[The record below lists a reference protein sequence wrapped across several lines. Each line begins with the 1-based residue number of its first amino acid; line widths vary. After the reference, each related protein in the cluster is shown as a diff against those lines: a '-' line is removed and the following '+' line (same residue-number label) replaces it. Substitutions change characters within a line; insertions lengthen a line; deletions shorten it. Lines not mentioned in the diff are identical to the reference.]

1 VISTKALDQVEVG
14 IAIWDETHHLSWANK
29 AYQRFYALPESL
41 MRSGTPLAA
50 HLRHFASI
58 GLFGDENLDERL
70 HDEETKFLNR
80 AENVLLDYRLPDGR
94 IMEMR
99 HAPLAEG
106 GKVILHTDVSGFRA
120 YEQSL
125 ADMDPITGLP
135 SAEAGERLAGA
146 LLAEAVHAETEGLAL
161 RFQIQRLGEYES
173 AFGIG
178 FTNRLIKRFVQKI
191 KTVLGE
197 DSVFFRA
204 GGSEF
209 GIFSVTENAKTFG
222 AKLSQ
227 EILDECSVPVVLKQG
242 GSSHSIALSV
252 GIGLACYPSD
262 SKNLND
268 LRGKSR
274 QAMLEALKDRENRAR
289 FYSGVSSTYQTKQA
303 KEDLQLAE
311 DLRHALIKGEF
322 FLEYQAQID
331 ASKNRLIGCEALLR
345 WEHPTFGRV
354 PPDRFIPI
362 AEDIGLI
369 NELGKKVLV
378 DACHQAVIWQALGF
392 ADVLM
397 CVNVSRLQAQDPEFA
412 GQVADALNTT
422 GLSGKYLELE
432 LTESVLA
439 ENMDR
444 VSENLKNLNALG
456 IRFSID
462 DFGTGY
468 SSLSQLSRLPFDRL
482 KIDKS
487 FVAQLAT
494 DQEALVRA
502 VILIA
507 ESLGMEVVAEGVETG
522 DEAQALRALGCH
534 TMQGFHFSKT
544 LSADDFVTF
553 CKARFDVGGVA

>member
-1 VISTKALDQVEVG
+1 MASIVDALPERIRCCLRQQKISNDVSVLAASKYSAVRGVARTELSSVISLKALDQVEVG

-29 AYQRFYALPESL
+29 AYQRFYDCLRVSCARGPH
-41 MRSGTPLAA
+41 LAA

-106 GKVILHTDVSGFRA
+106 GKVIVHTDVSGFRA

-135 SAEAGERLAGA
+135 APSWSELLPGRYWQKRCLAKPKA
-146 LLAEAVHAETEGLAL
+146 WRYVF
-161 RFQIQRLGEYES
+161 RFKDLGQYES

-191 KTVLGE
+191 KSLLGE

-209 GIFSVTENAKTFG
+209 GIFSVTENAKSFG
-222 AKLSQ
+222 ARLSQ
-227 EILDECSVPVVLKQG
+227 EILDECSVPVILKQG

-289 FYSGVSSTYQTKQA
+289 FYSGVSSAHHAKQA

-311 DLRHALIKGEF
+311 DLRHALIRDEF

-369 NELGKKVLV
+369 NELGKKCWSTR
-378 DACHQAVIWQALGF
+378 A
-392 ADVLM
+392 
-397 CVNVSRLQAQDPEFA
+397 
-412 GQVADALNTT
+412 
-422 GLSGKYLELE
+422 
-432 LTESVLA
+432 
-439 ENMDR
+439 
-444 VSENLKNLNALG
+444 
-456 IRFSID
+456 IR
-462 DFGTGY
+462 
-468 SSLSQLSRLPFDRL
+468 R
-482 KIDKS
+482 
-487 FVAQLAT
+487 
-494 DQEALVRA
+494 
-502 VILIA
+502 
-507 ESLGMEVVAEGVETG
+507 
-522 DEAQALRALGCH
+522 
-534 TMQGFHFSKT
+534 
-544 LSADDFVTF
+544 
-553 CKARFDVGGVA
+553 